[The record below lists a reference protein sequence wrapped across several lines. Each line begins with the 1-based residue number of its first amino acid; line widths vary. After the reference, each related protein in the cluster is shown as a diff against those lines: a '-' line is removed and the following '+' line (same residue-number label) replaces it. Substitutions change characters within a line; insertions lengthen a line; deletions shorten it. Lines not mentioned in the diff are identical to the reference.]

1 MTTILPNDAVIL
13 AGGLGTRLQGILPD
27 GWPKAMAPINGRPF
41 LEYLIK
47 YLYAY
52 GVRNIVLA
60 LGHGGEHVLRFVRE
74 ASWPDD
80 LIVHSAVEPR
90 PLGTGGGIRFVLPM
104 LSGEVILA
112 LNGDS
117 ISDIDPRRLLDY
129 HRERGADVT
138 MALARVPDATRYGTV
153 ECDAHGRVV
162 RFAEKQ
168 AICGPAL
175 INSGMYAISTDVI
188 RGLAEHAEMS
198 WERDVLTQL
207 VGCGLYGIE
216 AATRF
221 IDIGTPQSLHEAGP
235 FFERHS
241 ALQ

>member
-1 MTTILPNDAVIL
+1 MSLSNDAVIL
-13 AGGLGTRLQGILPD
+13 AGGLGTRLHGILPD
-27 GWPKAMAPINGRPF
+27 GWPKAMVPVNGRPF

-52 GVRNIVLA
+52 GVRSIVLA
-60 LGHGGEHVLRFVRE
+60 LGYGAEHVLRFVRE
-74 ASWPDD
+74 ARWPDD
-80 LIVHSAVEPR
+80 LVVRSAVEPQ
-90 PLGTGGGIRFVLPM
+90 PLGTGGAIRFVLPM
-104 LSGEVILA
+104 LSGDVILA

-117 ISDIDPRRLLDY
+117 ISDVNPRRLLDY
-129 HRERGADVT
+129 HTERSAEVT
-138 MALARVPDATRYGTV
+138 IALARVLDATRYGTV

-168 AICGPAL
+168 ATCGPAL
-175 INSGMYAISTDVI
+175 INGGMYAISTDVI

-198 WERDVLTQL
+198 WERDVLAQL
-207 VGCGLYGIE
+207 VGHGLYCIE

-235 FFERHS
+235 FFERQF
-241 ALQ
+241 AL